1 MNNRYPLSNL
11 SDYEVMISSPLALY
25 EQKILIKLYM
35 PLVGDKAISLYQTLY
50 SLVPDGSFESE
61 VDKHVKIIRL
71 MRLRSINKLTE
82 IRNKLEAIGL
92 LNVYYKDGLY
102 VYYLKKPLDV
112 EKFFNNIELST
123 LLEYQ
128 IGHDAYEKSYLEFM
142 MRKLDINKFE
152 DITHVFDD
160 VYDIELSDNIYLSQA
175 SLNNMNNGI
184 VINNQMFDFN
194 RFMILVSAYD
204 VIKNEYFGDE
214 KFINMVKRYSF
225 LYQLT
230 PEEMKDVIILSV
242 NEYKEVLFDEIPR
255 NAKKKYDEK
264 GQKLGI
270 IPKTMM
276 KTSSAIDDKLIRY
289 LEMAS
294 PNEFVKNKSG
304 IALTSTEIEMFD
316 RLLKDTNIGIGVLN
330 VLIGYVLEIEKLNGE
345 IPSYNYFLKIINT
358 WKRAAVK
365 STSDAIAYVSNKEKG
380 QKNKKTNKVQKGVPD
395 WYQEYILKQN
405 KNKTTSQN
413 LADDGDLEELKNFFN
428 PNNKE

>member
-61 VDKHVKIIRL
+61 VDKHEKIIRL
-71 MRLRSINKLTE
+71 MHLRSINKLTE

-92 LNVYYKDGLY
+92 LNMYYIDGLY

-152 DITHVFDD
+152 NITHNFDD

-175 SLNNMNNGI
+175 SFNNINNGI
-184 VINNQMFDFN
+184 VVSNQMFDFN

-214 KFINMVKRYSF
+214 KFINTVKRYSF

-230 PEEMKDVIILSV
+230 PEEMKDVIILSID
-242 NEYKEVLFDEIPR
+242 EHKEVLFDEIPR
-255 NAKKKYDEK
+255 NARKKYDEK

-270 IPKTMM
+270 ISKTIT
-276 KTSSAIDDKLIRY
+276 KSSSSIDDKLIRY

-304 IALTSTEIEMFD
+304 IALTSTEIDMFD

-330 VLIGYVLEIEKLNGE
+330 VLIGYVLEVEKLNGE
-345 IPSYNYFLKIINT
+345 IPSYNYFLKIINA

-365 STSDAIAYVSNKEKG
+365 STADAISYVSNKDKG
-380 QKNKKTNKVQKGVPD
+380 QKNRRTNKIQKGVPD
-395 WYQEYILKQN
+395 WYQEYLVKQN
-405 KNKTTSQN
+405 KDKTTIQN
-413 LADDGDLEELKNFFN
+413 LVDDGDLEELKNFFN

>member
-61 VDKHVKIIRL
+61 VDKHEKIIRL
-71 MRLRSINKLTE
+71 MHLRSINKLTE

-152 DITHVFDD
+152 NITHNFDD

-175 SLNNMNNGI
+175 SFNNINNGI
-184 VINNQMFDFN
+184 VVSNQMFDFN

-214 KFINMVKRYSF
+214 KFINTVKRYSF

-230 PEEMKDVIILSV
+230 PEEMKDVIILSID
-242 NEYKEVLFDEIPR
+242 EHKEVLFDEIPR
-255 NAKKKYDEK
+255 NARKKYDEK

-270 IPKTMM
+270 ISKTIT
-276 KTSSAIDDKLIRY
+276 KSSSSIDDKLIRY

-304 IALTSTEIEMFD
+304 IALTSTEIDMFD

-330 VLIGYVLEIEKLNGE
+330 VLIGYVLEVEKLNGE
-345 IPSYNYFLKIINT
+345 IPSYNYFLKIIIAC
-358 WKRAAVK
+358 KRAAVK
-365 STSDAIAYVSNKEKG
+365 STADAISYVSNKDKG
-380 QKNKKTNKVQKGVPD
+380 QKNRRTNKIQKGVPD
-395 WYQEYILKQN
+395 WYQEYLVKQN
-405 KNKTTSQN
+405 KDKTTIQN
-413 LADDGDLEELKNFFN
+413 LVDDGDLEELKNFFN

>member
-1 MNNRYPLSNL
+1 MFQN
-11 SDYEVMISSPLALY
+11 
-25 EQKILIKLYM
+25 
-35 PLVGDKAISLYQTLY
+35 
-50 SLVPDGSFESE
+50 
-61 VDKHVKIIRL
+61 
-71 MRLRSINKLTE
+71 
-82 IRNKLEAIGL
+82 
-92 LNVYYKDGLY
+92 
-102 VYYLKKPLDV
+102 YLKKPLDV

>member
-61 VDKHVKIIRL
+61 VDKHEKIIRL
-71 MRLRSINKLTE
+71 MHLRSINKLTE
-82 IRNKLEAIGL
+82 IRNKLESIGL
-92 LNVYYKDGLY
+92 LNMYYKDGLY

-152 DITHVFDD
+152 NITHNFDD

-175 SLNNMNNGI
+175 SFNNINNGI
-184 VINNQMFDFN
+184 VVSNQMFDFN

-214 KFINMVKRYSF
+214 KFINTVKRYSF

-230 PEEMKDVIILSV
+230 PEEMKDVIILSID
-242 NEYKEVLFDEIPR
+242 EHKEVLFDEIPR
-255 NAKKKYDEK
+255 NARKKYDEK

-270 IPKTMM
+270 ISKTIT
-276 KTSSAIDDKLIRY
+276 KSSSSIDDKLIRY

-304 IALTSTEIEMFD
+304 IALTSTEIDMFD

-330 VLIGYVLEIEKLNGE
+330 VLIGYVLEVEKLNGE
-345 IPSYNYFLKIINT
+345 IPSYNYFLKIINA

-365 STSDAIAYVSNKEKG
+365 STADAISYVSNKDKG
-380 QKNKKTNKVQKGVPD
+380 QKNRRTNKIQKGVPD
-395 WYQEYILKQN
+395 WYQEYLVKQN
-405 KNKTTSQN
+405 KDKTTIQN
-413 LADDGDLEELKNFFN
+413 LVDDGDLEELKNFFN

>member
-61 VDKHVKIIRL
+61 VDKHEKIIRL
-71 MRLRSINKLTE
+71 MHLRSINKLTE

-92 LNVYYKDGLY
+92 LNMYYKDGLY

-152 DITHVFDD
+152 NITHNFDD
-160 VYDIELSDNIYLSQA
+160 VYDIELLDNIYLSQD
-175 SLNNMNNGI
+175 SFNNINNGI
-184 VINNQMFDFN
+184 VVSNQMFDFN

-214 KFINMVKRYSF
+214 KFINTVKRYSF

-230 PEEMKDVIILSV
+230 PEEMKDVIILSID
-242 NEYKEVLFDEIPR
+242 EHKEVLFDEIPR
-255 NAKKKYDEK
+255 NARKKYDEK

-270 IPKTMM
+270 ISKTIT
-276 KTSSAIDDKLIRY
+276 KSSSSIDDKLIRY

-304 IALTSTEIEMFD
+304 IALTSTEIDMFD

-330 VLIGYVLEIEKLNGE
+330 VLIGYVLEVEKLNGE
-345 IPSYNYFLKIINT
+345 IPSYNYFLKIINA

-365 STSDAIAYVSNKEKG
+365 STADAISYVSNKDKG
-380 QKNKKTNKVQKGVPD
+380 QKNRRTNKIQKGVPD
-395 WYQEYILKQN
+395 WYQEYLVKQN
-405 KNKTTSQN
+405 KDKTTIQN
-413 LADDGDLEELKNFFN
+413 LVDDGDLEELKNFFN